1 MKPYETPENQN
12 DFIQAIVNKSGVTY
26 DDVVFNLPQSLSR
39 MKERE
44 YQFVRRVIFN
54 QEPLIAVSRDYN
66 MTLSSGKD
74 FFQSCINKIS
84 CIMRE
89 MKNECCDSCIRNRA

>member
-12 DFIQAIVNKSGVTY
+12 DFIQTIVNKSGLTY

-39 MKERE
+39 MKDLE

-54 QEPLIAVSRDYN
+54 QEPLITVSRDYN
-66 MTLSSGKD
+66 MTLSSGKE
-74 FFQSCINKIS
+74 FFRGCINKIS

-89 MKNECCDSCIRNRA
+89 NKK